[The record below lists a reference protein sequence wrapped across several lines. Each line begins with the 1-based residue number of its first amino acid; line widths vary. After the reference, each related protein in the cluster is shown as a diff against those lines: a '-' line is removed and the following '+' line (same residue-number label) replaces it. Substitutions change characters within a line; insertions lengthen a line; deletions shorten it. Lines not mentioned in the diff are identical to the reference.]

1 MADLKTA
8 LQAYSKGQ
16 LKLEVIVQ
24 SLDKVLAK
32 NPKLLTQIM
41 AQLGE
46 AFASGLLDAQTFA
59 RLKVQAQ
66 KSAGVKVSAAE
77 AKAEATVFAGGM
89 PDKTQVLDQTKAE
102 APAGS
107 GYEKTVVTNTSAT
120 ADTGFDVTGGSDFE
134 TSGPSGP
141 SAPSGGSWPTSTSG
155 STTGTGVKTPIKQTL
170 ADGQIIGPGT
180 ILKERFRLMEVLGV
194 GGMGTVYR
202 GVDLLKEEA
211 RDRNPFVAL
220 KVLNEDFKQ
229 HPDSFI
235 ALQREASR
243 QQKLAH
249 PNIATVYDFD
259 RTGSTVFLTM
269 ELMEGQPLNTYIKKV
284 VKHKNGIPFPA
295 ALRIVKGLGAALN
308 YAHERRIV
316 HSDFKPGNCF
326 LLKSG
331 DVKVLDFGIAR
342 AVKNPGAGEGEK
354 TLFDPSKLGALTPAY
369 ASAEMLDGMDP
380 VPQDDIYALACV
392 AYELLTGR
400 HPFNK
405 MPANQ
410 ARANKLAPAPIKGLN
425 RRQNKALARGLAF
438 SRDKRSKTIQ
448 EFVTQLEDKRSVY
461 QNPFI
466 MVPAALALIAAIG
479 IVPTINYLHRKE
491 VDELTSAMSQ
501 SNISPE
507 VMSAKLTELTALNA
521 DDQAIVKRNARDPIL
536 AYFETQIQKLVS
548 EQRFA
553 EAKALS
559 SQALAL
565 FPDSVKSKDIDE
577 QLDERISQKFSDIIR
592 RFNEALKGNKL
603 LADDKDPDNMVNVL
617 ADVGKIDPK
626 YALLSDARLPAAY
639 TQAAEDALKG
649 NDIEHANLL
658 VETGE
663 KIGVVKNS
671 LLFQNTGYRIK
682 AAIEKQTLEKT
693 LEDAVGKAAALA
705 DFGALRDNVI
715 KLATLNPDSPALA
728 AVAEKLKPLIE
739 AAVPASIASLADWKR
754 VDGLRN
760 DYGLMLNAVNLKPTY
775 QQIAETLKNSL
786 SALPAGD
793 QQTIAQEQ
801 QKVID
806 EGKGK
811 VGSLLASAKLEP
823 AWEAQI
829 QAALL
834 DVESRLPADDA
845 WIKQTHEAIAKLYT
859 DKAAEM
865 LKAQRFAEAG
875 SILDKGEHI
884 APGTQVITTERQQLA
899 QAEEAA
905 KKAEEEKALKAQI
918 EQQKQTLVTQAKAK
932 DVNAA
937 RQTLDALKGMLGAD
951 DVFVK
956 QDAPVLL
963 ADAYEKLASEK
974 GKAKDYSAALKLAKA
989 GLEVAPGSTALTQA
1003 VKAYTVDGNSA
1014 ELRKLFAGNAAL
1026 DLNAIQGQIDE
1037 IKNVDPQKYAAL
1049 EPDLISSSLKR
1060 YDAVKDRPEESGPL
1074 VETLKKLFPG
1084 NPDIEKLAA
1093 VAPVVSAKYAAIGDL
1108 LNAGNL
1114 TKALGEF
1121 KVALGLPD
1129 AAKAEELK
1137 AAMDQHAND
1146 AELNR
1151 LFNAMRDK
1159 RTQAET
1165 AYDAFR
1171 GAFKASKFDEANTQ
1185 LAKAEAV
1192 WKDSGVLARARR
1204 ELDAAMH
1211 PAAPGKET
1219 AAPSEEAVTGAPLPP
1234 PPPSKQPCT
1243 LDLAG
1248 YGERKKG
1255 SCYEMVTDKARGPI
1269 MVVIPA
1275 GGDIPKPFAISKYE
1289 ITIADYNLYCK
1300 LTGKCAGINNDDK
1313 ILPVTGISISDVDGY
1328 AKWLTERTG
1337 KKYRLPTVK
1346 EWSYAADAGG
1356 KQPKKDYNC
1365 RVELNGQV
1373 IKGQSLMDANAGKP
1387 NGWGLYN
1394 YIGNA
1399 QEWATNGAGVVARGG
1414 AFKDNFGDCGVS
1426 VEKPSDGKGDDE
1438 TGFRLLQEMSG

>member
-1 MADLKTA
+1 VADLKTA

-16 LKLEVIVQ
+16 LKFEVITQ
-24 SLDKVLAK
+24 NLDKVLAK

-46 AFASGLLDAQTFA
+46 AYAGGLLDAQTFSK
-59 RLKVQAQ
+59 LKALAQ
-66 KSAGVKVSAAE
+66 KSAGVKMSAAE
-77 AKAEATVFAGGM
+77 AKAEATVFAGGGAE
-89 PDKTQVLDQTKAE
+89 KTQVLDKTKAE
-102 APAGS
+102 APAAGD
-107 GYEKTVVTNTSAT
+107 YEKTLVTNTSAT

-141 SAPSGGSWPTSTSG
+141 SGPSAGSWPTSTSG

-170 ADGQIIGPGT
+170 VDGQVIGPGT
-180 ILKERFRLMEVLGV
+180 VLKERFRLMDVLGV

-284 VKHKNGIPFPA
+284 VKPKSGMPFPEA
-295 ALRIVKGLGAALN
+295 FRIIKGLGAALN
-308 YAHERRIV
+308 YAHERKIV

-342 AVKNPGAGEGEK
+342 AVKTPGAGEGEK

-380 VPQDDIYALACV
+380 IPPDDTYALACV

-425 RRQNKALARGLAF
+425 RRQNKAIARGLAF
-438 SRDKRSKTIQ
+438 SRDKRSKTIH
-448 EFVTQLEDKRSVY
+448 EFVTQLEDKRTVY

-466 MVPAALALIAAIG
+466 MVPATLALIAAIG
-479 IVPTINYLHRKE
+479 VVPTLNYLHRKK
-491 VDELTSAMSQ
+491 VDELVSALSQ
-501 SNISPE
+501 SGVPPE
-507 VMSAKLTELTALNA
+507 VMSGKLTELATLSI
-521 DDQAIVKRNARDPIL
+521 DDQEIVKKNARDPIL
-536 AYFETQIQKLVS
+536 NYFEAQIQKLVA
-548 EQRFA
+548 EQKFG
-553 EAKALS
+553 EAKAMS

-565 FPDSVKSKDIDE
+565 YPDSVKSKDIDE
-577 QLDERISQKFSDIIR
+577 QLDERISQKFADIIH
-592 RFNEALKGNKL
+592 RFNDALKGNKL
-603 LADDKDPDNMVNVL
+603 LADDKDPDNLVNVL
-617 ADVGKIDPK
+617 ADVSKIDPK
-626 YALLSDARLPAAY
+626 YALLSDARLPATY

-649 NDIEHANLL
+649 NDIERARML
-658 VETGE
+658 VDTGE

-671 LLFQNTGYRIK
+671 LLFQNAGYRIK
-682 AAIEKQTLEKT
+682 AATEKQTLEKT
-693 LEDAVGKAAALA
+693 LQDAVTKAAALA
-705 DFGALRDNVI
+705 DFGTLRDNVV

-739 AAVPASIASLADWKR
+739 AAVPASIASLADWKH
-754 VDGLRN
+754 VDALRN

-775 QQIAETLKNSL
+775 QQIAQSLKNSL
-786 SALPAGD
+786 SGLPAGD

-801 QKVID
+801 QKLIE

-811 VGSLLASAKLEP
+811 IGGLLASAKLEP
-823 AWEAQI
+823 EWEAQV
-829 QAALL
+829 QTALL

-845 WIKQTHEAIAKLYT
+845 WLKQTHEAIAKLYA

-875 SILDKGEHI
+875 SELDKGEHI
-884 APGTQVITTERQQLA
+884 APGTQVITAERQQLA

-905 KKAEEEKALKAQI
+905 KKAEEEKSLKAQV
-918 EQQKQTLVTQAKAK
+918 EQQKQALVTQAKAK

-951 DVFVK
+951 DVFIK
-956 QDAPVLL
+956 QEAPVLL
-963 ADAYEKLASEK
+963 ADAYEKLALEK
-974 GKAKDYSAALKLAKA
+974 GKAKDFGAALKLAKA
-989 GLEVAPGSTALTQA
+989 GLEVAPGYTGLTQA
-1003 VKAYTVDGNSA
+1003 VKAYTVEGNSA

-1037 IKNVDPQKYAAL
+1037 IKNSDPQKYAAL
-1049 EPDLISSSLKR
+1049 EPDLVASSLKR
-1060 YDAVKDRPEESGPL
+1060 YEAVKDRTEEASPL
-1074 VETLKKLFPG
+1074 IETLRKLFPG
-1084 NPDIEKLAA
+1084 NPDIEKLTAA
-1093 VAPVVSAKYAAIGDL
+1093 APVVSAKYASIGDL
-1108 LNAGNL
+1108 LTAGNL
-1114 TKALGEF
+1114 TKALNEI
-1121 KVALGLPD
+1121 KVALGLPET
-1129 AAKAEELK
+1129 AKNDEVK
-1137 AAMDQHAND
+1137 TAMDQHASD

-1151 LFNAMRDK
+1151 LFGALRDK
-1159 RTQAET
+1159 RSQAET

-1171 GAFKASKFDEANTQ
+1171 TAFKANKLDDANTQ
-1185 LAKAEAV
+1185 LAKAETV
-1192 WKDSGVLARARR
+1192 WKDSAILAKARR
-1204 ELDAAMH
+1204 ELDGAMH
-1211 PAAPGKET
+1211 PTAPKETT
-1219 AAPSEEAVTGAPLPP
+1219 AAPTEETVTGAPLPP

-1243 LDLAG
+1243 ADLAG
-1248 YGERKKG
+1248 FGERKKG
-1255 SCYEMVTDKARGPI
+1255 TCFEMVTDKARGPI

-1275 GGDIPKPFAISKYE
+1275 GGDVPKPFAISKYE
-1289 ITIADYNLYCK
+1289 VTIADYNLFCR
-1300 LTGKCAGINNDDK
+1300 LTGKCKEINNDDK
-1313 ILPVTGISISDVDGY
+1313 ILPATGMSVSDVEAY
-1328 AKWLTERTG
+1328 AKWLSERTG

-1356 KQPKKDYNC
+1356 KQPKKDFNC

-1399 QEWATNGAGVVARGG
+1399 QEWATNGTGVVARGG
-1414 AFKDNFGDCGVS
+1414 AFRDNFGDCS
-1426 VEKPSDGKGDDE
+1426 ISLEKPSDGKGDDA
-1438 TGFRLLQEMSG
+1438 TGFRLLQEMG

>member
-1 MADLKTA
+1 VADLKTA

-16 LKLEVIVQ
+16 LKLEVIIQ
-24 SLDKVLAK
+24 NLDKVLAK
-32 NPKLLTQIM
+32 NPRLLTQII

-46 AFASGLLDAQTFA
+46 AYAGGTLDAQTFA
-59 RLKVQAQ
+59 RLKTQAQ
-66 KSAGVKVSAAE
+66 KSAGMKMSAAE
-77 AKAEATVFAGGM
+77 ARADATVLAGTAE
-89 PDKTQVLDQTKAE
+89 KTQVLEKTRAE
-102 APAGS
+102 APAAG
-107 GYEKTVVTNTSAT
+107 GAYEKTVVTSTT
-120 ADTGFDVTGGSDFE
+120 GTPETGFDVTGGSDFE

-141 SAPSGGSWPTSTSG
+141 SGPSGGSWPTSTSG

-170 ADGQIIGPGT
+170 ADGQVIGPGT
-180 ILKERFRLMEVLGV
+180 VLKERFRLMEVLGV

-211 RDRNPFVAL
+211 RDKNPFVAL

-284 VKHKNGIPFPA
+284 IKPKGGIPFPE
-295 ALRIVKGLGAALN
+295 ALKIIKGLGAALN
-308 YAHERRIV
+308 YAHERKIV

-342 AVKNPGAGEGEK
+342 AVKTPGAGEGEK

-410 ARANKLAPAPIKGLN
+410 ARANKLAPAPVKGLN
-425 RRQNKALARGLAF
+425 RRQNRALARGLAF
-438 SRDKRSKTIQ
+438 SRDKRSKTVH
-448 EFVTQLEDKRSVY
+448 EFVTQLEDKRSIY

-479 IVPTINYLHRKE
+479 VVPTLNYLHSKKM
-491 VDELTSAMSQ
+491 DELAAALSQ
-501 SNISPE
+501 NSVSPE
-507 VMSAKLTELTALNA
+507 VMSQKLAELAALNA

-536 AYFETQIQKLVS
+536 AYFESQIQKLVS
-548 EQRFA
+548 EQKFG

-565 FPDSVKSKDIDE
+565 FPDSVKSKEIDE

-603 LADDKDPDNMVNVL
+603 LPDDKDPDNMVSVL
-617 ADVGKIDPK
+617 ADVSKIDPK

-649 NDIEHANLL
+649 NDIERARLL

-663 KIGVVKNS
+663 KFGVVKNS

-693 LEDAVGKAAALA
+693 LQDAVAKAAALA
-705 DFGALRDNVI
+705 DFGALRDNVV

-739 AAVPASIASLADWKR
+739 AAVPASIATLADWKR
-754 VDGLRN
+754 VDALRN

-801 QKVID
+801 QKFID

-811 VGSLLASAKLEP
+811 VGGLLASAKLEP
-823 AWEAQI
+823 AWEAQV

-845 WIKQTHEAIAKLYT
+845 WVRQTHEAIAKLYT

-884 APGTQVITTERQQLA
+884 APGTQVIATERQQLA

-905 KKAEEEKALKAQI
+905 RKAEEEKALKAQV
-918 EQQKQTLVTQAKAK
+918 EQQKQTLITQAKAK

-937 RQTLDALKGMLGAD
+937 RQTLDALKGLLPAD
-951 DVFVK
+951 DVFLK
-956 QDAPVLL
+956 QEAPVLL

-974 GKAKDYSAALKLAKA
+974 GRAKDYSAALKLAKA
-989 GLEVAPGSTALTQA
+989 GLEVAPSSTALAQA
-1003 VKAYTVDGNSA
+1003 VKAYTVEGNSA
-1014 ELRKLFAGNAAL
+1014 ELRKLFAGNSPL
-1026 DLNAIQGQIDE
+1026 DFNAIQGQIDE
-1037 IKNVDPQKYAAL
+1037 IKNSDPAKYAAL
-1049 EPDLISSSLKR
+1049 EPDLVASSLKR
-1060 YDAVKDRPEESGPL
+1060 YEAVKDRPEEASPL
-1074 VETLKKLFPG
+1074 IETLKKLFPT
-1084 NPDIEKLAA
+1084 NPDIEKLTAA
-1093 VAPVVSAKYAAIGDL
+1093 APVVSAKYTAISDL

-1114 TKALGEF
+1114 TKALGEI
-1121 KVALGLPD
+1121 KVALGLPET
-1129 AAKAEELK
+1129 AKGEEVK
-1137 AAMDQHAND
+1137 AAVEQRASD

-1151 LFNAMRDK
+1151 VFAALRDK
-1159 RTQAET
+1159 QSAAET

-1171 GAFKASKFDEANTQ
+1171 TAFKANKLDEANTQ

-1192 WKDSGVLARARR
+1192 WKDSGVLAKARR
-1204 ELDAAMH
+1204 TLDAAMH

-1219 AAPSEEAVTGAPLPP
+1219 AAPAEEAVTGAPLPP

-1243 LDLAG
+1243 FDLAG
-1248 YGERKKG
+1248 FGERKKG

-1289 ITIADYNLYCK
+1289 ITIADYNLFCR
-1300 LTGKCAGINNDDK
+1300 LTGKCKEINNDDK
-1313 ILPVTGISISDVDGY
+1313 ILPVTGISVSDVDAY

-1346 EWSYAADAGG
+1346 EWTYAAEAGG
-1356 KQPKKDYNC
+1356 KQPKKDWNC
-1365 RVELNGQV
+1365 RVELNGQI

-1394 YIGNA
+1394 YVGNA
-1399 QEWATNGAGVVARGG
+1399 QEWATNGSGVVARGG
-1414 AFKDNFGDCGVS
+1414 AYKDNFGDCGIT

-1438 TGFRLLQEMSG
+1438 TGFRLLQEMG